1 MKFFYKTGGK
11 TLAFI
16 LCILCAAIA
25 LAACA
30 GASMM
35 LSEDYYTRSE
45 RAIYDDAIRGNLIT
59 DGDRVIREAAA
70 SGFCPVQ
77 LSDSGNLKFMILD
90 ENGKNVAISRGA
102 KDAQLGYDP
111 DSYEYTLSY
120 AVLKGEDGGFRAI
133 EFMDIPEEAFATD
146 PELAEHFKDY
156 VNYTVCFRI
165 RSPFTARDSYA
176 RDATLVHIAYAVR
189 WWIFVIALAALI
201 LAVWLFVILM
211 RVSGRGPDGAL
222 LPGPLDKIPFDLM
235 LALCV
240 IPLGMYCS
248 FMEGQSDGWV
258 EIVSGCVGMA
268 ALACIALGM
277 CMSFAGRI
285 KRGTLWKNTLIYR
298 ILHGIWTFVGKLP
311 LIWRTALLVLGV
323 CLFEFLAIALSNGET
338 DNLMVCWLLEKLVLV
353 PAVLYLALGLRKLQA
368 GGAALATGDLSY
380 QTDTKGLHWAMKT
393 HGENLNSIAVGMNR
407 AVEERLK
414 SERMKTELIT
424 NVSHDLKTPLTSILN
439 YSGLIAAEPCEN
451 EKITEYAQVLT
462 RQSERLTRLIDDLVE
477 ASKASTGNLDV
488 LLAPVEAQVLLG
500 QASGEYTER
509 LAAAGLELVTKMP
522 EEPIRIMADGR
533 RMWRIFDNLMNNIC
547 KYALPGTRV
556 YLSLEK
562 MAESAVIT
570 FKNTSRAPL
579 DISEEELLERFVR
592 GDSARSSDGNG
603 LGLSIARSLA
613 ELQGG
618 KLRLHIDGDLFKAI
632 LVFPVCA

>member
-1 MKFFYKTGGK
+1 
-11 TLAFI
+11 
-16 LCILCAAIA
+16 
-25 LAACA
+25 
-30 GASMM
+30 
-35 LSEDYYTRSE
+35 
-45 RAIYDDAIRGNLIT
+45 
-59 DGDRVIREAAA
+59 
-70 SGFCPVQ
+70 
-77 LSDSGNLKFMILD
+77 
-90 ENGKNVAISRGA
+90 
-102 KDAQLGYDP
+102 
-111 DSYEYTLSY
+111 
-120 AVLKGEDGGFRAI
+120 
-133 EFMDIPEEAFATD
+133 
-146 PELAEHFKDY
+146 
-156 VNYTVCFRI
+156 
-165 RSPFTARDSYA
+165 
-176 RDATLVHIAYAVR
+176 
-189 WWIFVIALAALI
+189 
-201 LAVWLFVILM
+201 
-211 RVSGRGPDGAL
+211 
-222 LPGPLDKIPFDLM
+222 
-235 LALCV
+235 
-240 IPLGMYCS
+240 
-248 FMEGQSDGWV
+248 
-258 EIVSGCVGMA
+258 
-268 ALACIALGM
+268 
-277 CMSFAGRI
+277 
-285 KRGTLWKNTLIYR
+285 
-298 ILHGIWTFVGKLP
+298 
-311 LIWRTALLVLGV
+311 V
-323 CLFEFLAIALSNGET
+323 CLFEFLAIGLSNGET

-380 QTDTKGLHWAMKT
+380 QTDTKGLIWALKT

-547 KYALPGTRV
+547 KYAMPGTRV

-562 MAESAVIT
+562 MADSAVIT

-579 DISEEELLERFVR
+579 NISEEELLERFVR